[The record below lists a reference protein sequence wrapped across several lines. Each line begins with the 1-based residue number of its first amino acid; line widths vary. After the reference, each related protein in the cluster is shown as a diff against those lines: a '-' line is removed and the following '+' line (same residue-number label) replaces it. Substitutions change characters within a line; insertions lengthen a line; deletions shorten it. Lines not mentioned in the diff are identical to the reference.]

1 MILGP
6 YRFGQIEDDPRED
19 GLRASERVG
28 LYAFEGEKE
37 REKERKRDEGGKE
50 REKERKRDE
59 GGKERRKEGDEGE
72 KERERKRGM
81 REILDMTPVI
91 DILV

>member
-1 MILGP
+1 
-6 YRFGQIEDDPRED
+6 
-19 GLRASERVG
+19 

-50 REKERKRDE
+50 REKERKREREMRE
-59 GGKERRKEGDEGE
+59 GRK
-72 KERERKRGM
+72 ERKRGM

-91 DILV
+91 DILVGNVGDEGIVRICIREEGAD